1 VIVRLLMK
9 NTLHRDDSFFRRF
22 ALITLPIIIQNGITN
37 FVSLLDNI
45 MIGQVGTEQMSGV
58 SIVNSLL
65 FVFNLCIFGG
75 TAGSGIYIAQFF
87 GSENHDGIRHTF
99 RFKTLLCLLLG
110 ILGIGIFSFA
120 GDPLIS
126 LYLQGEGD
134 PASALRTLEY
144 GRSYLLIMLVGLVPF
159 AITNSYSSTLR
170 ECGQSFVPMLAGVVA
185 VLVNLVFNYI
195 LIFGH
200 FGAPAMGVAGAAIAT
215 VISRYVELAIVAI
228 WTHKN
233 YQKFPFIKGVF
244 RSLHIPAGLFKTLAI
259 KSAPLLINEA
269 LWSGSEAFMSQIYS
283 TKGLDVVPAVNITS
297 TIYNLSSVVVLAMA
311 CSVGIVMG
319 QMMGAGASKDEI
331 WSANKKLMGMCAI
344 ASVIFG
350 GVLASVSGVFP
361 RLYNT
366 TEAVRNLST
375 HMIIICA
382 VFLPAIGYINP
393 VYFSIRAGG
402 KALTTF
408 LFDSGFNW
416 GIIIPMALILSNL
429 IALPILPIYA
439 ACRGAAVLKCFV
451 GYLFLRRK
459 DWIQNL
465 AIK

>member
-1 VIVRLLMK
+1 MIVRLFMK
-9 NTLHRDDSFFRRF
+9 NTLRRDDSFLRRF
-22 ALITLPIIIQNGITN
+22 VMITIPIIIQNGITN

-75 TAGSGIYIAQFF
+75 VAGSGIYIAQFF

-99 RFKTLLCLLLG
+99 RFKSLLCLFLG
-110 ILGIGIFSFA
+110 LAGIGVFAFA
-120 GDPLIS
+120 GDPLIN
-126 LYLQGEGD
+126 LYLQGDGD
-134 PASALRTLEY
+134 PDSALRTLEY
-144 GRSYLLIMLVGLVPF
+144 GQSYLQIMLIGLIPF

-170 ECGQSFVPMLAGVVA
+170 ECGQSFIPMLAGVIA
-185 VLVNLVFNYI
+185 VLVNLIFNYI

-200 FGAPAMGVAGAAIAT
+200 FGAPAMGVSGAAIAT
-215 VISRYVELAIVAI
+215 VLSRYVELAIVAI
-228 WTHKN
+228 WTHRN
-233 YQKFPFIKGVF
+233 HQKFPFIKGVY
-244 RSLHIPAGLFKTLAI
+244 RSLHIPAQLLKPLAV

-283 TKGLDVVPAVNITS
+283 TKGLDVVPAINITS
-297 TIYNLSSVVVLAMA
+297 TIFNLASVVVLAMA

-319 QMMGAGASKDEI
+319 QMMGAGASRDEI
-331 WSANKKLMGMCAI
+331 WCANKKLMGMCAI
-344 ASVIFG
+344 ASLIFG
-350 GVLASVSGVFP
+350 GILASISKVFP
-361 RLYNT
+361 LLYNT
-366 TEAVRNLST
+366 TDAVRNLST

-416 GIIIPMALILSNL
+416 GITIPIALILSNL
-429 IALPILPIYA
+429 TPLTILPIYA

-465 AIK
+465 AVK

>member
-1 VIVRLLMK
+1 M
-9 NTLHRDDSFFRRF
+9 NYTLQRNNSLFRRF
-22 ALITLPIIIQNGITN
+22 AIITIPIIIQNGITN

-45 MIGQVGTEQMSGV
+45 MIGQVGTEQMSAV
-58 SIVNSLL
+58 SIVNNLL

-75 TAGSGIYIAQFF
+75 TSGSGIYIAQFF
-87 GSENHDGIRHTF
+87 GSENHEGIRHTF

-110 ILGIGIFSFA
+110 IVGIGIFTLT
-120 GDPLIS
+120 GDSLIS

-144 GRSYLLIMLVGLVPF
+144 GQKYLQIMLIGLIPF
-159 AITNSYSSTLR
+159 ALANSYSSTLR
-170 ECGQSFVPMLAGVVA
+170 ECGQSFVPMLAGVIA

-195 LIFGH
+195 FIFGH
-200 FGAPAMGVAGAAIAT
+200 FGAPALGVSGAAIAT
-215 VISRYVELAIVAI
+215 VLSRYVELAIVAI
-228 WTHKN
+228 WTHRN
-233 YQKFPFIKGVF
+233 HLKFPFIKGVYH
-244 RSLHIPAGLFKTLAI
+244 SLHIPAGLFKTLAV

-269 LWSGSEAFMSQIYS
+269 MWAGSEAFMSQIYS

-319 QMMGAGASKDEI
+319 QMMGAGNSKDDI
-331 WSANKKLMGMCAI
+331 WRTNKKLLGMCAI

-350 GVLASVSGVFP
+350 GVLVGVSGVFP
-361 RLYNT
+361 LLFNT
-366 TEAVRNLST
+366 TEAVRRLST
-375 HMIIICA
+375 QMTIICA

-402 KALTTF
+402 KTLATF
-408 LFDSGFNW
+408 LFDSGYNW
-416 GIIIPMALILSNL
+416 GIAIPIALILSNL
-429 IALPILPIYA
+429 TSLPILPIYA
-439 ACRGAAVLKCFV
+439 ACHGASVLKCIV
-451 GYLFLRRK
+451 GYYFLRKK

-465 AIK
+465 AVK